1 MITIILFLALFIGI
15 NIRENIIVSLIG
27 LVLLLTFAF
36 FKRGKKLTF
45 LSIVISLMGV
55 GLSFIRHTFIKE
67 SYQGVIIEV
76 KDNYYIFSS
85 TFEKMYVYEPNH
97 DREIGDVLL
106 INGDKEPLDFK
117 MLESEFDFK
126 EYLNHKGVYNQLF
139 VKDIE
144 VKFSNPIH
152 LHQFKKSF
160 LNNFDENSKGIVG
173 SLLFA
178 NSKESE
184 LSSISRELHLARLIS
199 SSGIYLY
206 FIYSLLRK
214 LLLRFIK
221 KDKIVDLIS
230 IILFS
235 PYLVFT
241 FPKFIVL
248 KFVTVRILV
257 YINTHRM
264 NKRFSYLDILSI
276 SGLFFLILDYHLAY
290 QDGFILSYFIPII
303 SIFING
309 SFRFKNDFIK
319 KMFLTLLI
327 AVSFT
332 PFTVKYYSEIS
343 ILSLPLQLVVTP
355 IYIFIFILS
364 ILCLFGIP
372 IFNVVGGVINI
383 ITNAL
388 KFISPIMIKIYASS
402 YSPISFLLY
411 EIIFII
417 FLYYSSI
424 RLRPLKNLSLIG
436 LLFSLTIHIIPL
448 RYMLRDYVSFIN
460 VGQGDSTLIKYKNT
474 TILIDTGGN
483 KYEDIATEVLIP
495 YFKKNQIYRIDLLI
509 TTHDDF
515 DHSGAVPSLVEN
527 FTVREYVKDYKL
539 FPINKNGLVLTNYN
553 VYPELWKEENDE
565 SLVIG
570 FNVNS
575 CNYLIM
581 GDAPTKIERAM
592 MNDNKYIPCDILK
605 VGHHGSKTSTSDE
618 FVKYLKP
625 TVGVVSCGKDN
636 YYGHPHNVVIAILK
650 KYGVSIRRTD
660 LEGTITF

>member
-1 MITIILFLALFIGI
+1 MIVLVLFLALFIGI

-27 LVLLLTFAF
+27 LVLLLAFAF
-36 FKRGKKLTF
+36 FKRGKRIAV
-45 LSIVISLMGV
+45 LSIIVSLMGV
-55 GLSFIRHTFIKE
+55 GLSFIRPTFVKE
-67 SYQGVIIEV
+67 QYQGVVVEV

-85 TFEKMYVYEPNH
+85 SFEKMYVYEPDH
-97 DREIGDVLL
+97 YHEIGDVLL

-117 MLESEFDFK
+117 RLEFEFDFK
-126 EYLNHKGVYNQLF
+126 EYLNHKGVYSQLL

-144 VKFSNPIH
+144 VKFSNPIR
-152 LHQFKKSF
+152 LHQFKKNF

-173 SLLFA
+173 SILFA
-178 NSKESE
+178 SSEESDI
-184 LSSISRELHLARLIS
+184 SSISRELHLARLIS

-206 FIYSLLRK
+206 FFYTLIRK
-214 LLLRFIK
+214 LLLKFIK
-221 KDKIVDLIS
+221 KDKIVDLIA

-235 PYLVFT
+235 PYLFFT

-248 KFVTVRILV
+248 KFVIVRLLV
-257 YINTHRM
+257 YINTHKL
-264 NKRFSYLDILSI
+264 NKRFSYLDILSV
-276 SGLFFLILDYHLAY
+276 SGLFFLLFDYRLAY
-290 QDGFILSYFIPII
+290 QDGFILSYFIPIL

-309 SFRFKNDFIK
+309 SFKFKNDFIK

-327 AVSFT
+327 AVSFI

-343 ILSLPLQLVVTP
+343 IFSLPLQLVVTP
-355 IYIFIFILS
+355 IYIFIFVLS
-364 ILCLFGIP
+364 VLCLFGIP
-372 IFNVVGGVINI
+372 IFSFVGVVANL
-383 ITNAL
+383 TTKAL
-388 KFISPIMIKIYASS
+388 NFISPAMIKIYVSS

-411 EIIFII
+411 EIIFVV
-417 FLYYSSI
+417 FLYYLSI
-424 RLRPLKNLSLIG
+424 KLRPLKNLSLLG

-448 RYMLRDYVSFIN
+448 KYMFTDYVSFIN

-474 TILIDTGGN
+474 TVLIDTGGN
-483 KYEDIATEVLIP
+483 KYKDIATEVLIP

-515 DHSGAVPSLVEN
+515 DHSGAVPSLIEN
-527 FTVREYVKDYKL
+527 FTVREYVKDYTL

-553 VYPELWKEENDE
+553 IYPDLWKEENDE

-575 CNYLIM
+575 YNYLIM
-581 GDAPTKIERAM
+581 GDAPKKIENAIIK
-592 MNDNKYIPCDILK
+592 DNKYIPCDILK
-605 VGHHGSKTSTSDE
+605 VGHHGSNTSTSDA
-618 FVKYLKP
+618 FIKYLKP
-625 TVGVVSCGKDN
+625 TVGVISCGKDN